1 MASLN
6 TLVGS
11 VFTAN
16 DVSEGG
22 TIPDT
27 SQLAATG
34 TVTIPASD
42 YLFDDTDIGLAD
54 TQTIQSVDLTMAN
67 SYRMGT
73 MTVLDTTAS
82 GGTYPPFTYDIIGI
96 NGDQL
101 LLGGLYQG
109 NDTWGQYVVLSNTD
123 ISESNGYVPV
133 DMTFKNTN
141 TYAYSTAA
149 MTPTPATGTA
159 AIIGRVFAATNVSE
173 GGTIPDTSQLASTGV
188 VTIPAS
194 DYLFDDTDI
203 GLADTQTVQ
212 SVDLTAKTAYR
223 IGTITLLD
231 TTVSGGTY
239 PPNTYDIIGENGDQ
253 ILLGAEYN
261 GDDTWGQYV
270 VLSNT
275 NISTSEGYVPSNF
288 TFVNKDVYS
297 GDSTNS
303 EIPCFAAGTLIA
315 TPAGQAAVETLKAGD
330 TVLTAAGETREIVWA
345 GHRRVDLRRHA
356 APELVRP
363 VRVNA
368 GAFGAGVP
376 SRDLVVSPDHNLFV
390 DGVLIP
396 AKCLVNGRNVVDLD
410 VAAVTYHHIELA
422 THDVVLA
429 NAMPAETYLDTGNRA
444 NFAGGALTVVH
455 PDFASAPDLNYFAW
469 VARGCAPLVLVGP
482 ELDAARAG
490 LAARADAETAE
501 TIAA

>member
-1 MASLN
+1 MAALD

-27 SQLAATG
+27 SQLSTTG
-34 TVTIPASD
+34 TVTIPAMD

-54 TQTIQSVDLTMAN
+54 TQTIQSVDLTAAN

-96 NGDQL
+96 NGDQI

-109 NDTWGQYVVLSNTD
+109 NDNWGQYVVLSNTN
-123 ISESNGYVPV
+123 ISTSQGYTPV
-133 DMTFKNTN
+133 DMTFSNTN
-141 TYAYSTAA
+141 TYAYSEAST
-149 MTPTPATGTA
+149 TPTPATGVVS
-159 AIIGRVFAATNVSE
+159 IIGRVFAATNVSE
-173 GGTIPDTSQLASTGV
+173 GGTIPDTSQLATTGV

-194 DYLFDDTDI
+194 NYLFDDTDI

-212 SVDLTAKTAYR
+212 SVDLSTANSYR
-223 IGTITLLD
+223 IGTMTLLD
-231 TTVSGGTY
+231 TTASGGTY
-239 PPNTYDIIGENGDQ
+239 PPFTYDIIGVNGDQ
-253 ILLGAEYN
+253 ILLGGLYA
-261 GDDTWGQYV
+261 GDDNWGQYV

-275 NISTSEGYVPSNF
+275 NISVSEGYVPSDF

-303 EIPCFAAGTLIA
+303 EIPCFAAGTLIT
-315 TPAGQAAVETLKAGD
+315 TPDGQVAVETLRAGD
-330 TVLTAAGETREIVWA
+330 AVLTASGETREIVWA

-363 VRVNA
+363 VRVAA
-368 GAFGAGVP
+368 GAFGAGIP

-444 NFAGGALTVVH
+444 NFAGEASTTVH

-482 ELDAARAG
+482 ELDAARAA
-490 LAARADAETAE
+490 LAARADAEMEE
-501 TIAA
+501 TLAA